1 MKHAVICL
9 VLLIKIQIG
18 FTQERPYVQFNYT
31 LPESFETAY
40 ETDKLL
46 VYNKEKRIC
55 VIIYSPY
62 KAGSNIAENFIQ
74 LWNAPQKNIEGYF
87 SGDVYKRNTTK
98 VNGYQVMT
106 GELEGESN
114 SQLFKKTLQLYQDEN
129 SCNAVIAFVD
139 KETNEQLQSFWKS
152 LQIIPKEIPLTPLER
167 SYNWYKALRGPDA
180 SNSSIQTYQSQTAL
194 NFTGFT
200 ASSQDHL
207 QKLGD
212 SLFYL
217 RELPY
222 LETIYIG
229 QTRFTDAAAMNI
241 GLLPAIKQVL
251 SIDQGFAIPVTNAGF
266 VGMSRAG
273 TLEIIDLR
281 AVDIP
286 GATDASLA
294 QLSRLTRL
302 RKLIVSRA
310 TAVTINGIEQLTPL
324 KQLQELNLSYCSVSD
339 TDIPRLTA
347 VIQQLPALRTLFL
360 QTTGITEAGATQLR
374 QAFPALTLYR

>member
-1 MKHAVICL
+1 
-9 VLLIKIQIG
+9 
-18 FTQERPYVQFNYT
+18 
-31 LPESFETAY
+31 
-40 ETDKLL
+40 
-46 VYNKEKRIC
+46 
-55 VIIYSPY
+55 
-62 KAGSNIAENFIQ
+62 
-74 LWNAPQKNIEGYF
+74 
-87 SGDVYKRNTTK
+87 
-98 VNGYQVMT
+98 
-106 GELEGESN
+106 
-114 SQLFKKTLQLYQDEN
+114 
-129 SCNAVIAFVD
+129 
-139 KETNEQLQSFWKS
+139 
-152 LQIIPKEIPLTPLER
+152 
-167 SYNWYKALRGPDA
+167 
-180 SNSSIQTYQSQTAL
+180 
-194 NFTGFT
+194 
-200 ASSQDHL
+200 
-207 QKLGD
+207 
-212 SLFYL
+212 
-217 RELPY
+217 
-222 LETIYIG
+222 
-229 QTRFTDAAAMNI
+229 MNI

-251 SIDQGFAIPVTNAGF
+251 SIDQGFAIPITNAGF

>member
-1 MKHAVICL
+1 MKQAFICL
-9 VLLIKIQIG
+9 ALLINIQIG

-31 LPESFETAY
+31 LPESY
-40 ETDKLL
+40 ETVYESDRLL
-46 VYNKEKRIC
+46 VYNTEKKIC
-55 VIIYSPY
+55 VVIYSPY

-74 LWNAPQKNIEGYF
+74 LWNAPQKNIEGYLG
-87 SGDVYKRNTTK
+87 GDVYKRNTTK
-98 VNGYQVMT
+98 VNGYQLMT
-106 GELEGESN
+106 GEFEGESN
-114 SQLFKKTLQLYQDEN
+114 SQLFKKTLQLYQDGN

-266 VGMSRAG
+266 VGMCRAG